1 MKIQGQPV
9 GEVIWA
15 IMIILWGLIRYAAIG
30 VLIVGAIWLVMN
42 SILLFVFIITVVA
55 IAKLKVKW

>member
-1 MKIQGQPV
+1 
-9 GEVIWA
+9 
-15 IMIILWGLIRYAAIG
+15 MIILWGLIRYAAIG